1 MIKTIE
7 ATNNHYTVSDAGI
20 IYKDNTE
27 VQIKHQSNGYCTVP
41 IKLIFGTRHFLVHQ
55 IVAAYFCNNDDPIN
69 KLQVNHI
76 DGNKDNNSAS
86 NLEWCTNLEN
96 QRHRIDVLGK
106 RNDGVNNPM
115 YGKSG
120 AKSPVYKG
128 LIYQYDKNWNLI
140 DQYEGSGNA
149 AKQLNVLPCNIL
161 RAISSGKLYKG
172 FYFTRNKRV

>member
-20 IYKDNTE
+20 IYKDGVE
-27 VQIKHQSNGYCTVP
+27 VPIKHQPNGYCTVP

-55 IVAAYFCNNDDPIN
+55 IVAAYFCNNDDSVN

-106 RNDGVNNPM
+106 RNDGINNPM
-115 YGKSG
+115 YGNL
-120 AKSPVYKG
+120 VQNLQYTKG
-128 LIYQYDKNWNLI
+128 LYINMIKI
-140 DQYEGSGNA
+140 G
-149 AKQLNVLPCNIL
+149 I
-161 RAISSGKLYKG
+161 
-172 FYFTRNKRV
+172 